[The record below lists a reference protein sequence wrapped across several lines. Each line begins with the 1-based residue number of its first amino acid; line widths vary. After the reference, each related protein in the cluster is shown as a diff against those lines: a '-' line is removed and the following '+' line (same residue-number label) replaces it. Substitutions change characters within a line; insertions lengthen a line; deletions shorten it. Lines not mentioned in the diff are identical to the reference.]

1 MVSPGSTELETFF
14 KVFTSASLPSIIYV
28 FYLGGFAIF
37 LLENRETVNSVP
49 QMGKDVLQVDVT
61 TCTKYFK

>member
-14 KVFTSASLPSIIYV
+14 KVFTSASLPSIICA

-37 LLENRETVNSVP
+37 LVENREAVNSVP